1 MDFLKALQTA
11 SILIDVIK
19 ALHSALTE
27 NTEETKKN
35 SLVNAQ
41 LLAKLNEGKDDQNAT
56 V

>member
-19 ALHSALTE
+19 SLHAALTE
-27 NTEETKKN
+27 NTEETRKN
-35 SLVNAQ
+35 SLVNAE
-41 LLAKLNEGKDDQNAT
+41 LLAKLNAQKDDQNAT